1 MNRQDLL
8 NDIAQR
14 LDHEVSKAKLDRI
27 LLALQDSVADSLRRG
42 EAVTL
47 VGWGTWRLHRRAA
60 RQGRNPTTGKPL
72 MIKAARI
79 PKWTAGTAFRAAMS
93 GRSSLG
99 LRAARA
105 GEAHENR
112 EAVELIRAG

>member
-8 NDIAQR
+8 NDIATR
-14 LDHEVSKAKLDRI
+14 LDREVSKAQIDRF
-27 LLALQDSVADSLRRG
+27 LTALQDSVADSLRRG

-72 MIKAARI
+72 TIKAARI
-79 PKWTAGTAFRAAMS
+79 PKWTAGTAFREAMS
-93 GRSSLG
+93 GRSAPAPMRSAPSVDEHG
-99 LRAARA
+99 LRRP
-105 GEAHENR
+105 G
-112 EAVELIRAG
+112 